1 MLKSNGIRVEQFL
14 DVLRCDPT
22 PASITFVQ
30 KWDELTPNQRVLAG
44 LEAVGV
50 SIGILP
56 HQLWGMFQAASL
68 WQANQS
74 AAVLVALALPDVIK
88 VTIKGAKKAKGFG
101 DREHLLKAARVLP
114 TPKGSVTNINL
125 PGKSEE
131 AEELEDETAGDL
143 EPPDEFLMNAAKAMG
158 PQKALPPAPAVEE

>member
-1 MLKSNGIRVEQFL
+1 MLQDGKS
-14 DVLRCDPT
+14 
-22 PASITFVQ
+22 S
-30 KWDELTPNQRVLAG
+30 
-44 LEAVGV
+44 
-50 SIGILP
+50 
-56 HQLWGMFQAASL
+56 
-68 WQANQS
+68 
-74 AAVLVALALPDVIK
+74 
-88 VTIKGAKKAKGFG
+88 IKGAKKAKGFG